1 MPREHQGQAKFR
13 REVFQANKQHDDT
26 NRIFLVCYLCNC
38 RIDPATEKWDADHVT
53 PRFFGG
59 QNGMPVCKSCHKE
72 KTDKEDIPAIARA
85 KRLSDKHFGIKR
97 KQGWPQRKFARR
109 EEAAE

>member
-1 MPREHQGQAKFR
+1 MPREPQGQAKFR

-26 NRIFLVCYLCNC
+26 GRIFLVCYICNC
-38 RIDPATEKWDADHVT
+38 KIDPATEAWDADHVT

-59 QNGMPVCKSCHKE
+59 QKGMPVCKSCHKE